1 MRILVVSDIHGNWP
15 ALAAIDEP
23 HDICLCL
30 GDLVDYGPDPAAC
43 VRWAMT
49 YARYAI
55 RGNHDHGAAHG
66 VEIKGESGYR
76 YLTRVSRRLV
86 WDALEPDERL
96 WLLQL
101 PLMQRFNV
109 GNKRFLM
116 VHATPRDPLDE
127 YLKHNPKLWA
137 KRLKNIEADI
147 VLVGHSHMQYNL
159 SVNGTV
165 VVNPGSVGQP
175 RDGDP
180 RAAYAIIDCSK
191 IELKRVAYPIEQV
204 IARVAASPLPERAKD
219 LLRHSFRLGRLTN
232 AEPEPDPDL
241 DSEDAE

>member
-1 MRILVVSDIHGNWP
+1 MRILVVSDNHGNWP

-23 HDICLCL
+23 HDVCLCL

-49 YARYAI
+49 HARYAI
-55 RGNHDHGAAHG
+55 HGNHDHGAAQG

-76 YLTRVSRRLV
+76 YLTRVSRSLV
-86 WDALEPDERL
+86 WDALGPNERR

-101 PLMQRFNV
+101 PLTQWFNV

-137 KRLKNIEADI
+137 KRPKNVEADI
-147 VLVGHSHMQYNL
+147 VLVGHSHMQFNL
-159 SVNGTV
+159 AVNGTV
-165 VVNPGSVGQP
+165 VVNPGSVGQQ

-180 RAAYAIIDCSK
+180 RTAYALIDGNK
-191 IELKRVAYPIEQV
+191 IELKRLAYSIDQV
-204 IARVAASPLPERAKD
+204 IARVEASPLPERAKE
-219 LLRHSFRLGRLTN
+219 LLRHSFRLGRLTD
-232 AEPEPDPDL
+232 AKAEPDPDL
-241 DSEDAE
+241 ASEDAE